1 MFSPVA
7 TKTLRRSVATDTT
20 RTIESN
26 DEGLKGANNSAGDE
40 GGKPK
45 PFRGDHD
52 AFEATT
58 RTSPSPATKLPNLTK
73 RFPSPVVHQKYI
85 PMSHREKKC
94 LDRRLAVDEAMQGL
108 GLSYEDAVIL
118 VARLDEELKMDLATF
133 IANTR
138 AARLR
143 ARSGKGKGTGKKGQ
157 ARVDAT
163 GGPGTLRLEDDVNFE
178 EKTVGGKGEDG
189 EGEGEYWR
197 LACE

>member
-1 MFSPVA
+1 
-7 TKTLRRSVATDTT
+7 
-20 RTIESN
+20 
-26 DEGLKGANNSAGDE
+26 
-40 GGKPK
+40 
-45 PFRGDHD
+45 
-52 AFEATT
+52 
-58 RTSPSPATKLPNLTK
+58 
-73 RFPSPVVHQKYI
+73 
-85 PMSHREKKC
+85 MSHREKKC

-163 GGPGTLRLEDDVNFE
+163 GGPGTLRLEDDVHFE